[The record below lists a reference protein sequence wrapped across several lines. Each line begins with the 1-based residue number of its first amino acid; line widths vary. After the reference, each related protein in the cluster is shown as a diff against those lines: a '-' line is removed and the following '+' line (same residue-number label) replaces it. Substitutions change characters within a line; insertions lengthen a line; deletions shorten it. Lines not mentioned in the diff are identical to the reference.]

1 MFQNCLQDCFIIP
14 EHIFNNV
21 SFPTADLQ
29 YSSSICRLDMRTNT
43 GEYLR
48 CTQYPT
54 NGCQVKC
61 RSLLIILLVER
72 FILDRF
78 HNRTDYKCMSVPC
91 CCMPG
96 SPMFLRVLR
105 CMARTTSAC
114 PCHAAA
120 CRAVQCSFG
129 FSDAWHGL
137 QVHVRA
143 MLLHMPGSPMFLRV
157 LRCMARTTSACPCH
171 VAACRA
177 VQCSFGFSDAWHGLQ
192 VHVRAMLLHAGQS
205 NVPSGSPMHGT
216 DYKCM
221 SVPCC
226 CICRAVQCS
235 FGFSDAWHGP
245 QVHVRAMLL
254 HAGQSNVHSGSPMH
268 GTDYK
273 CMSVPC
279 CCMPG
284 SPMFLR
290 VLQCLARTTSPC
302 PCHVAACR
310 AVQCSF
316 GFSNAWVSDRIHVS
330 HFHATFDGDFSGI
343 R

>member
-1 MFQNCLQDCFIIP
+1 MQDGFISSAG
-14 EHIFNNV
+14 HR
-21 SFPTADLQ
+21 

-48 CTQYPT
+48 CTQYSR

-61 RSLLIILLVER
+61 RSLLIILFVER

-96 SPMFLRVLR
+96 SPMFLRALR
-105 CMARTTSAC
+105 CMARTTSPC

-143 MLLHMPGSPMFLRV
+143 I
-157 LRCMARTTSACPCH
+157 
-171 VAACRA
+171 
-177 VQCSFGFSDAWHGLQ
+177 
-192 VHVRAMLLHAGQS
+192 LLHAGQS
-205 NVPSGSPMHGT
+205 NVPPGSPMHGT
-216 DYKCM
+216 DYK
-221 SVPCC
+221 S
-226 CICRAVQCS
+226 
-235 FGFSDAWHGP
+235 
-245 QVHVRAMLL
+245 
-254 HAGQSNVHSGSPMH
+254 
-268 GTDYK
+268 
-273 CMSVPC
+273 MSVPC

-290 VLQCLARTTSPC
+290 VLQCL
-302 PCHVAACR
+302 
-310 AVQCSF
+310 
-316 GFSNAWVSDRIHVS
+316 GL
-330 HFHATFDGDFSGI
+330 
-343 R
+343 